1 MSKGD
6 VVVPFGSQRTPA
18 PLDAIVEDLQQLR
31 SRAGD
36 ISYAEIATRIARHRE
51 SRGVAP
57 AAARVARSTVFD
69 AFRTGRHRIN
79 PDLVAEIVL
88 ALGGSDDDAEQWRR
102 RCLDARL
109 SVSQS
114 QQLPPPRGARSHLPL
129 GPDDRL
135 TLSPTITIEH
145 PQERALRVAL
155 VVAVLVGC
163 IGLNIFGNTVT
174 EKFGLTLFLDMI
186 GTATAAFVFG
196 PWYGAGVG
204 LATNVLVTVSGSP
217 VSIAFAPVNIV
228 GGLVWGYG
236 YHRYGLGRSP
246 LRFLLLNIYAGL
258 ACTIV
263 AVPITVLLFDGSVTH
278 ASNVTAAFLAALGQG
293 IWVAVLSA
301 NLLSS
306 LADKIISG
314 GIAWCVTRVLAPLN
328 LQPQATGSRDPLGG
342 PARRYRGAERLSADD
357 SAEPGAH

>member
-1 MSKGD
+1 M
-6 VVVPFGSQRTPA
+6 PFGSQRIPA
-18 PLDAIVEDLQQLR
+18 PFDAVVEDLQRLR
-31 SRAGD
+31 ARAGNV
-36 ISYAEIATRIARHRE
+36 SYAEIATRIAQHRE
-51 SRGVAP
+51 SQGTPP

-69 AFRTGRHRIN
+69 AFRPGRHRVN
-79 PDLVAEIVL
+79 PDLVAEIAI
-88 ALGGSDDDAEQWRR
+88 ALGEDDDDVEHWRL
-102 RCLDARL
+102 RCLDTHL
-109 SVSQS
+109 SAGQS
-114 QQLPPPRGARSHLPL
+114 PQLPPPREARSRFPL
-129 GPDDRL
+129 GPDAHL
-135 TLSPTITIEH
+135 TLSPSITIEH

-155 VVAVLVGC
+155 VAAVLVGC

-174 EKFGLTLFLDMI
+174 EKFGLILFLDMI

-204 LATNVLVTVSGSP
+204 LATNLLVTVSGSP
-217 VSIAFAPVNIV
+217 ISIAFAPVNIV

-278 ASNVTAAFLAALGQG
+278 ASNVTSAFLAALGQG

-328 LQPQATGSRDPLGG
+328 LQPHATGSRDPLGG
-342 PARRYRGAERLSADD
+342 PARRYRGAERLSDDD